1 LENCGSSHQSI
12 DRSPPSSSDRR
23 EALAQSPP
31 GELGGGTRDFG
42 PPGTGTHEPPSSS
55 SKNRE
60 LEEPP
65 SSSSRVALLGNSGT
79 HTGDRETD
87 RGWQDAGNITYKRRR
102 FVCFLGVLAGW
113 LAGWLWALEGV
124 KRGSNNKGTGRGTSH
139 GTRIVFA
146 IAEHLTGAN
155 FRNAFIFAATYSLDV
170 AKYSN
175 RSANHRLGELALR
188 SLGSLVGLWIFVEQR
203 SFYFRSLNFV
213 FIHIIAFILAL
224 SRRLY
229 INHLSACQ
237 LSHNVSMQG

>member
-1 LENCGSSHQSI
+1 MYWGGWKIVEVHINRSIAAVIIGSSGSSCSI
-12 DRSPPSSSDRR
+12 
-23 EALAQSPP
+23 AAGGAG
-31 GELGGGTRDFG
+31 GELGTSGL

-102 FVCFLGVLAGW
+102 VVCFLVVLAGW
-113 LAGWLWALEGV
+113 LAFGLLGELKGEAG
-124 KRGSNNKGTGRGTSH
+124 NNKGTGRGTSH

-188 SLGSLVGLWIFVEQR
+188 SLGSLGRAVD
-203 SFYFRSLNFV
+203 FYLSNREFSTF
-213 FIHIIAFILAL
+213 AL
-224 SRRLY
+224 SISYSY
-229 INHLSACQ
+229 I
-237 LSHNVSMQG
+237 